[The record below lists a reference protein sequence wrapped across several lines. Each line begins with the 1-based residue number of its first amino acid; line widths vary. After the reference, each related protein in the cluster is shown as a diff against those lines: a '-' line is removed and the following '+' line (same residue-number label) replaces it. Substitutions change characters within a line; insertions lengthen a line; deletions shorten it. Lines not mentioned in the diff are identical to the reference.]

1 MENKGLSIKTALQ
14 KVEKALREIEHG
26 EIIITIQNGKPV
38 FVENSKRERVG

>member
-1 MENKGLSIKTALQ
+1 MDNKGLSIKATLQ

-26 EIIITIQNGKPV
+26 EITITIQNGKPI